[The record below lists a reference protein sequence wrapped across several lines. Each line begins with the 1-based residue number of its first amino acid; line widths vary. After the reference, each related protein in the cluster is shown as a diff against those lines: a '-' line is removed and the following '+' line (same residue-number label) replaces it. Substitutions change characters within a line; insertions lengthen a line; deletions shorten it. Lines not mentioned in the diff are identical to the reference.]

1 MAIGDYISE
10 IQTSDGNTHLIGS
23 SVWVSTEE
31 WNGKTITEVETEIKT
46 KFSNLTEITWSSLK
60 SLVDT
65 GSLIPGM
72 QYRITDYTCTT
83 TQSGTKSA
91 GHVFDI
97 IVTADD
103 KSTLNEVARA
113 AKHDGDTYFANNDLS
128 AWKLWYSFDNDASRF
143 TWAMMSGK
151 YITIMAGDRP
161 KDLRC
166 PSETTVINGVT
177 YYLIFYRDGYYIGAK
192 SLEVG
197 ASCDLLFDYNGS
209 GLTVVET
216 DAVQI
221 MDIKVVVGDGK
232 GVIYR
237 MIDEFDNDCPYD
249 FKNIQFYRQWDE
261 AKQLWSTISQGAVGV
276 PCYTFSSEGDSS
288 AIEFTDRT
296 LMSSSQVYGNTIN
309 ASALGSQT
317 LNNNC
322 FFGDNCNC
330 NTLGYDCNNNTF
342 GNDCYHNTFG
352 IDCINN
358 TLRESCQDNAFG
370 NYCMDNSFGNN
381 CTDNTFGNNC
391 TDNTFGNNCMYNT
404 FGNDCREN
412 IFDVSCGYNTFGYG
426 CDNNTFRNGCHH
438 NTFMNDCRNN
448 TFGSYCENNIFR
460 TSCGYNT
467 FGNNCRNNTFG
478 NNCSNNTFG
487 NNCRNNTFGNNC
499 YYIKFASDKSASTKY
514 DFYSDNHFGDGCEY
528 IVFTGTNIAKSY
540 NQVQNYNFAQGLQGT
555 SSAYITIDGVRN
567 RAYETKV
574 AKNSAGELKVYCE
587 ADLIK

>member
-83 TQSGTKSA
+83 TQANTKSA

-103 KSTLNEVARA
+103 ESTLNEVARA

-128 AWKLWYSFDNDASRF
+128 AWKIWYCLDNDITHF
-143 TWAMMSGK
+143 TWAMTKGK
-151 YITIMAGDRP
+151 YISIMIEDQL
-161 KDLRC
+161 KSLRC

-177 YYLIFYRDGYYIGAK
+177 YYLMFYMAGYYFGVK

-197 ASCDLLFDYNGS
+197 ASCDLIYDDVES
-209 GLTVVET
+209 GLTVVQEGFT
-216 DAVQI
+216 QI
-221 MDIKVVVGDGK
+221 TDIKVIVEDGK

-237 MIDEFDNDCPYD
+237 MIDEFYNDCPYD
-249 FKNIQFYRQWDE
+249 FKNIQFYRQWDK

-276 PCYTFSSEGDSS
+276 PCYTFSSEGNSS
-288 AIEFTDRT
+288 ATEFTDTT
-296 LMSSSQVYGNTIN
+296 LISGYQVYDNTIK
-309 ASALGSQT
+309 ASALDVQM

-322 FFGDNCNC
+322 FFGGFCNHNTFGYGCINNVFGDNCSG
-330 NTLGYDCNNNTF
+330 NTLGNDCSNNTFGELCQQNTF
-342 GNDCYHNTFG
+342 GNDCSENTFKKYCDKNTLGNNCSKNTFG
-352 IDCINN
+352 H
-358 TLRESCQDNAFG
+358 SC
-370 NYCMDNSFGNN
+370 S
-381 CTDNTFGNNC
+381 
-391 TDNTFGNNCMYNT
+391 
-404 FGNDCREN
+404 
-412 IFDVSCGYNTFGYG
+412 
-426 CDNNTFRNGCHH
+426 
-438 NTFMNDCRNN
+438 NN
-448 TFGSYCENNIFR
+448 TFGDD
-460 TSCGYNT
+460 
-467 FGNNCRNNTFG
+467 
-478 NNCSNNTFG
+478 CSNNTFG
-487 NNCRNNTFGNNC
+487 NNFSKNTFRENCQQNTIGNQCSENTFGYSCSNNTFGYGFDNNTLGNGCNNNTFGDGCRINVFGDKCGNNVLGNDC
-499 YYIKFASDKSASTKY
+499 YYNVFESGCYGIKFTSDKSASTKY
-514 DFYSDNHFGDGCEY
+514 DYYQNNHFGNGCRY
-528 IVFTGTNIAKSY
+528 IVFTGIRSADQY

-555 SSAYITIDGVRN
+555 SDAYITIDGVRN